1 MKRSSIL
8 IGSKRR
14 HAVLLL
20 AWLTSV
26 ALLWVPLCAMV
37 HLSLNDSRYS
47 HLIVIPFLSAGLF
60 YWKRKRIFLEVD
72 WCPRFGLA
80 LLALGA
86 AVAAAGRLP
95 WLGESE
101 RLSVAVFG
109 VVVIW
114 TAGFVLCYGA
124 HAFKG
129 AQFPILFLLLMAP
142 IPQPAMERTIFFLQ
156 TGSADISYAFFRLAG
171 IPTFRHGFTFE
182 LPVTSI
188 EVAQECSS
196 IHSAWALFISGVLVG
211 HVTLKSFWSKCCLSA
226 LTLPIA
232 VFTNAIRIFTLWWL
246 SANVDIGFMFGN
258 LHHRGGALFSLISI
272 SILLALVAI
281 LRKSE
286 HTVSPQHAAG

>member
-1 MKRSSIL
+1 MF
-8 IGSKRR
+8 GSKRR

-20 AWLTSV
+20 VWVTSV
-26 ALLWVPLCAMV
+26 ALLWAPLCAMV
-37 HLSLNDSRYS
+37 RLSLNDSRYS
-47 HLIVIPFLSAGLF
+47 HLIVIPFLSACLF
-60 YWKRKRIFLEVD
+60 YWRRKRVFLEVD
-72 WCPRFGLA
+72 WCPRFGLP

-86 AVAAAGRLP
+86 AVSVAGRSP

-114 TAGFVLCYGA
+114 AAGFVLCYGA
-124 HAFKG
+124 RAFKG

-142 IPQPAMERTIFFLQ
+142 IPQPAMERIIFFLQ
-156 TGSADISYAFFRLAG
+156 TGSADMSYAFFRLAG
-171 IPTFRHGFTFE
+171 IPTFRHGFTLE

-211 HVTLKSFWSKCCLSA
+211 HVTLKSFWSKCCLSV

-246 SANVDIGFMFGN
+246 SAHVDIGFMFGN